1 MAHQAL
7 YRRYRPGCFAELRG
21 QESVVRALQNAVQQ
35 GRVGHAYLFS
45 GPRGTGKT
53 STARIL
59 AKALNCTD
67 LGRDGEP
74 CGKCQSCLDV
84 ANNTSYDLIELDAA
98 SNNKVDDVRDLISR
112 VAMGSPGKA
121 KVYVL
126 DEVHMLTPGAENA
139 LLKTLEEPPDHVV
152 FVLCTTEPHKVVPTI
167 RSRTQHLEFNLIDG
181 DVLADH
187 ARWVVE
193 QADLEVDDDAID
205 HAVQRGAGSAR
216 DTLSA
221 LDQIAAAGGVADRV
235 EEVNAIVEA
244 LGSHD
249 YGPALVAV
257 HETLRS
263 GREPRIVGEA
273 LLDRLR
279 NAFLCAMG
287 ADLGYLTDAQQ
298 ADARATADQIP
309 PAGLTRALEVLGTA
323 LVDMRQAP
331 DPRVDLE
338 VALARLTRRD
348 LDTDV
353 SALLERI
360 ERLERGGIRAPTDSP
375 GDAGPLGADATSS
388 APRQTHTPTGGHER
402 ARAAVAQIQART
414 AEAEGRVPVAPEPT
428 DGDPAPGAEADAPPA
443 QDRTPR
449 PTLGAMR
456 AQKAPTA
463 ASSDIPPTP
472 ETVSTAAPGAAS
484 VENDASLPSRE
495 EMVLAW
501 GDTILANL
509 PNKVRVRFQAG
520 RFLANDASCVVFA
533 LPNQIQL
540 NRCEEV
546 RDEVDTALRQHF
558 GRSVPLRLAIDD
570 DSTAP
575 PPDLQPTPALST
587 PADDDEHEAIDPEEL
602 MDEETATQEAI
613 SNLIAA
619 FPDSELVTFDP
630 PTASG
635 RQS

>member
-1 MAHQAL
+1 MALQAL
-7 YRRYRPGCFAELRG
+7 YRRYRPGRFAELRG
-21 QESVVRALQNAVQQ
+21 QEPVVRALQNAVQQ

-59 AKALNCTD
+59 AKALNCTN
-67 LGRDGEP
+67 LGDDGEP
-74 CGKCQSCLDV
+74 CGRCQSCLDI

-187 ARWVVE
+187 VRWVVE
-193 QADLEVDDDAID
+193 QAELEVDDDAIE
-205 HAVQRGAGSAR
+205 HAVHRGAGSAR

-221 LDQIAAAGGVADRV
+221 LDQIAAAGGVADRL
-235 EEVNAIVEA
+235 EEVNTIVEA

-287 ADLGYLTDAQQ
+287 ADLSYLTDAQQ
-298 ADARATADQIP
+298 AEARATADQIP

-360 ERLERGGIRAPTDSP
+360 ERLERGGIRAQVDSVVGSKPP
-375 GDAGPLGADATSS
+375 GDDTASP
-388 APRQTHTPTGGHER
+388 APRQANPPTGGHER
-402 ARAAVAQIQART
+402 ARAAVAQMQART
-414 AEAEGRVPVAPEPT
+414 AEAEGRVPAAPESAQ
-428 DGDPAPGAEADAPPA
+428 GGPAPSAEADAPPV
-443 QDRTPR
+443 QDRAPR
-449 PTLGAMR
+449 PTLGAVR
-456 AQKAPTA
+456 AQRAPTA
-463 ASSDIPPTP
+463 ASSDISPAPEAASPAPPD
-472 ETVSTAAPGAAS
+472 AAP
-484 VENDASLPSRE
+484 VESDASLPSRE

-501 GDTILANL
+501 GDSILANL
-509 PNKVRVRFQAG
+509 PNKARVRFQAG
-520 RFLANDASCVVFA
+520 RFLTNDASTVVFA

-540 NRCEEV
+540 DRCEEV
-546 RDEVDTALRQHF
+546 RDAVDAALRQHF
-558 GRSVPLRLAIDD
+558 GRAVPLRLAVDD

-575 PPDLQPTPALST
+575 PPDFQPTPARSA
-587 PADDDEHEAIDPEEL
+587 PAADDDHEAIDPNEL
-602 MDEETATQEAI
+602 KDEETVAQEAI
-613 SNLIAA
+613 SSLMAA

-630 PTASG
+630 PAASG
-635 RQS
+635 QQG

>member
-21 QESVVRALQNAVQQ
+21 QEPVVRALQNAVQQ

-67 LGRDGEP
+67 LGPDGEP

-187 ARWVVE
+187 VRWVVE
-193 QADLEVDDDAID
+193 QAELEVDDDAID
-205 HAVQRGAGSAR
+205 HAVHRGAGSAR

-221 LDQIAAAGGVADRV
+221 LDQIAAAGGVADRL

-287 ADLGYLTDAQQ
+287 ADLGHLTDAQQ
-298 ADARATADQIP
+298 AEARATADQIP

-348 LDTDV
+348 LDTDAN
-353 SALLERI
+353 ALLERI
-360 ERLERGGIRAPTDSP
+360 ERLERGDIRARADSAGESRPP
-375 GDAGPLGADATSS
+375 GPDAATSAS
-388 APRQTHTPTGGHER
+388 RQADPPTGGH
-402 ARAAVAQIQART
+402 
-414 AEAEGRVPVAPEPT
+414 
-428 DGDPAPGAEADAPPA
+428 DG
-443 QDRTPR
+443 
-449 PTLGAMR
+449 
-456 AQKAPTA
+456 
-463 ASSDIPPTP
+463 
-472 ETVSTAAPGAAS
+472 
-484 VENDASLPSRE
+484 PSRCR
-495 EMVLAW
+495 
-501 GDTILANL
+501 
-509 PNKVRVRFQAG
+509 PN
-520 RFLANDASCVVFA
+520 AS
-533 LPNQIQL
+533 P
-540 NRCEEV
+540 
-546 RDEVDTALRQHF
+546 
-558 GRSVPLRLAIDD
+558 GS
-570 DSTAP
+570 
-575 PPDLQPTPALST
+575 
-587 PADDDEHEAIDPEEL
+587 
-602 MDEETATQEAI
+602 
-613 SNLIAA
+613 
-619 FPDSELVTFDP
+619 
-630 PTASG
+630 
-635 RQS
+635 

>member
-1 MAHQAL
+1 MALQAL
-7 YRRYRPGCFAELRG
+7 YRRYRPGSFAELRG
-21 QESVVRALQNAVQQ
+21 QEPVVRALQNAVQQ

-67 LGRDGEP
+67 LSSDGEP
-74 CGKCQSCLDV
+74 CGKCQSCLDI
-84 ANNTSYDLIELDAA
+84 ANNASYDLIELDAA

-112 VAMGSPGKA
+112 VAMGSPGQA

-193 QADLEVDDDAID
+193 QAGLEVDNDAIN
-205 HAVQRGAGSAR
+205 HAVHRGAGSAR

-221 LDQIAAAGGVADRV
+221 LDQIVAAGGVADRLDAV
-235 EEVNAIVEA
+235 DAIVEA
-244 LGSHD
+244 LAGQD
-249 YGPALVAV
+249 YGPAFVAV

-263 GREPRIVGEA
+263 GREPRIIGEA

-279 NAFLCAMG
+279 NAFLSKMG
-287 ADLGYLTDAQQ
+287 ADLSHLTDAQQ
-298 ADARATADQIP
+298 ESARATAAQIP

-338 VALARLTRRD
+338 VALGRLTRRD
-348 LDTDV
+348 LDTDI
-353 SALLERI
+353 SALLERV
-360 ERLERGGIRAPTDSP
+360 ERLERHGPPPSTSSTGSTDPAPDSP
-375 GDAGPLGADATSS
+375 DSS
-388 APRQTHTPTGGHER
+388 PSSSPSSGHER
-402 ARAAVAQIQART
+402 ARAAIAQLQAKQTVDTEPPSAASAPQDSDSDVASA
-414 AEAEGRVPVAPEPT
+414 
-428 DGDPAPGAEADAPPA
+428 ADRA
-443 QDRTPR
+443 PR
-449 PTLGAMR
+449 PTLGAVR
-456 AQKAPTA
+456 AGRAPATSP
-463 ASSDIPPTP
+463 SSP
-472 ETVSTAAPGAAS
+472 EVAGATTVTDDA
-484 VENDASLPSRE
+484 DASLPTRE
-495 EMVLAW
+495 EMVMAW
-501 GDTILANL
+501 ADAILGNL
-509 PNKVRVRFQAG
+509 PNRARIRFQAG
-520 RFLANDASCVVFA
+520 RFIANNPQSVVFA
-533 LPNQIQL
+533 LSDQIHL
-540 NRCEEV
+540 DRCEEV
-546 RDEVDTALRQHF
+546 REAVDDALREHF
-558 GRSVPLRLAIDD
+558 GRPVPLRLTIDD

-575 PPDLQPTPALST
+575 PPDIQPAPAPPT
-587 PADDDEHEAIDPEEL
+587 HDEVEVVDPDEL
-602 MDEETATQEAI
+602 IDEETATKEAI
-613 SNLIAA
+613 SNLMAA

-630 PTASG
+630 PAASSQQG
-635 RQS
+635 

>member
-1 MAHQAL
+1 MAPQAL

-21 QESVVRALQNAVQQ
+21 QEPVVRALQNAVQQ
-35 GRVGHAYLFS
+35 DRVGHAYLFS

-67 LGRDGEP
+67 LGSDGEP
-74 CGKCQSCLDV
+74 CGQCQSCLDI

-187 ARWVVE
+187 ARWVIQ
-193 QADLEVDDDAID
+193 QAELEVDDDAID
-205 HAVQRGAGSAR
+205 HAVHRGAGSAR

-221 LDQIAAAGGVADRV
+221 LDQIAAAGGVADRLEAV
-235 EEVNAIVEA
+235 DAIVEA
-244 LGSHD
+244 LGTQD
-249 YGPALVAV
+249 YGPAFVAV

-263 GREPRIVGEA
+263 GREPRIIGEA

-287 ADLGYLTDAQQ
+287 ADLSYLTDAQQ
-298 ADARATADQIP
+298 ADAQATAERIS

-338 VALARLTRRD
+338 VALSRLTRRD

-360 ERLERGGIRAPTDSP
+360 ERLERHGPSAPARSP
-375 GDAGPLGADATSS
+375 DITNPAAAPSTSS
-388 APRQTHTPTGGHER
+388 PSRPSGGPTSGHER
-402 ARAAVAQIQART
+402 ARAAVAQIQAKQT
-414 AEAEGRVPVAPEPT
+414 
-428 DGDPAPGAEADAPPA
+428 ADAETQPTA
-443 QDRTPR
+443 SAIQSSESAAALESDRAPR
-449 PTLGAMR
+449 PTLGAVR
-456 AQKAPTA
+456 AGKIP
-463 ASSDIPPTP
+463 ASSPSSP
-472 ETVSTAAPGAAS
+472 ETAESITDTDDV
-484 VENDASLPSRE
+484 DASLPSRD
-495 EMVLAW
+495 EMVIAW
-501 GDTILANL
+501 ADAILANL
-509 PNKVRVRFQAG
+509 PNRVRIRFQAG
-520 RFLANDASCVVFA
+520 RFIANDARSVVFA
-533 LPNQIQL
+533 LPDQIHL

-546 RDEVDTALRQHF
+546 REAVDDALREHF
-558 GRSVPLRLAIDD
+558 GRPVSLRLAIDD

-575 PPDLQPTPALST
+575 PPDLQPASARPAH
-587 PADDDEHEAIDPEEL
+587 DEPEAVDPEEL
-602 MDEETATQEAI
+602 MDEEAITDEAI
-613 SNLIAA
+613 SNLMAA

-635 RQS
+635 QQGSRP

>member
-7 YRRYRPGCFAELRG
+7 YRRYRPACFSELRG
-21 QESVVRALQNAVQQ
+21 QEAVVRALQNAVQQ
-35 GRVGHAYLFS
+35 ERVGHAYLFS

-67 LGRDGEP
+67 LSSDGEP
-74 CGKCQSCLDV
+74 CGQCQSCHAIAD
-84 ANNTSYDLIELDAA
+84 NTSYDLIELDAA
-98 SNNKVDDVRDLISR
+98 SNNKVDDIRDLISR

-187 ARWVVE
+187 ARWVIE
-193 QADLEVDDDAID
+193 QARLEVDDDAII
-205 HAVQRGAGSAR
+205 HAVHRGAGSAR

-221 LDQIAAAGGVADRV
+221 LDQIVAAGGVADRIDAV
-235 EEVNAIVEA
+235 DTMVDA
-244 LGSHD
+244 LSSQD
-249 YGPALVAV
+249 YSSAFAAV
-257 HETLRS
+257 HEALRS

-287 ADLGYLTDAQQ
+287 ADLSHLTDAQQ
-298 ADARATADQIP
+298 ETARAAAAQIP

-338 VALARLTRRD
+338 VALGRLTRRD
-348 LDTDV
+348 LDTDI

-360 ERLERGGIRAPTDSP
+360 EQLERHGSPSPTGLPGGITPAPDP
-375 GDAGPLGADATSS
+375 S
-388 APRQTHTPTGGHER
+388 APAPPRRTDGPASGHEK
-402 ARAAVAQIQART
+402 ARAAIARIQAKQT
-414 AEAEGRVPVAPEPT
+414 EDEARSPIPAAAQDTEPEETPT
-428 DGDPAPGAEADAPPA
+428 P
-443 QDRTPR
+443 DRTPR

-456 AQKAPTA
+456 AETAPV
-463 ASSDIPPTP
+463 ASSDRSIETASPP
-472 ETVSTAAPGAAS
+472 ESGVD
-484 VENDASLPSRE
+484 VSLPSRE

-509 PNKVRVRFQAG
+509 SNKARVRFQAG
-520 RFLANDASCVVFA
+520 RFLANSADGVIFA
-533 LPNQIQL
+533 LPNQIHL
-540 NRCEEV
+540 DRCEEA
-546 RDEVDTALRQHF
+546 RDEVDEALDRHF
-558 GRSVPLRLAIDD
+558 GQPVPMYLTIDNH
-570 DSTAP
+570 STAP
-575 PPDLQPTPALST
+575 PPDIRPTPERST
-587 PADDDEHEAIDPEEL
+587 PDDLEAIDPGDL
-602 MDEETATQEAI
+602 MDEETVIEEAI
-613 SNLIAA
+613 SNLMAV
-619 FPDSELVTFDP
+619 FSDSEVITFDP
-630 PTASG
+630 PAATNQQG
-635 RQS
+635 

>member
-7 YRRYRPGCFAELRG
+7 YRRYRPACFAELRG
-21 QESVVRALQNAVQQ
+21 QEPVVLALQNAVQQ

-67 LGRDGEP
+67 LGSDGEP
-74 CGKCQSCLDV
+74 CGQCQSCQDI

-126 DEVHMLTPGAENA
+126 DEVHMLTTGAENA

-187 ARWVVE
+187 ARWVVQ
-193 QADLEVDDDAID
+193 QAGLDVDEEAID
-205 HAVQRGAGSAR
+205 HAVHRGAGSAR

-221 LDQIAAAGGVADRV
+221 LDQIAAAGGVADRLDAV
-235 EEVNAIVEA
+235 DAIVEA
-244 LGSHD
+244 LGGQD
-249 YGPALVAV
+249 YGPAFVAV

-263 GREPRIVGEA
+263 GREPRIIGEA

-287 ADLGYLTDAQQ
+287 ADLSHLTDTQQ
-298 ADARATADQIP
+298 ESARATAALIP

-338 VALARLTRRD
+338 VALGRLTRRD
-348 LDTDV
+348 LDTDL

-360 ERLERGGIRAPTDSP
+360 ERLERHGPSVSTASGGSDVPAPASP
-375 GDAGPLGADATSS
+375 ASSPARRTGGPTS
-388 APRQTHTPTGGHER
+388 GHER
-402 ARAAVAQIQART
+402 ARAAIAQIQAQQT
-414 AEAEGRVPVAPEPT
+414 EAESPPT
-428 DGDPAPGAEADAPPA
+428 ASAA
-443 QDRTPR
+443 QDSESAASPTPDRAPR

-456 AQKAPTA
+456 AGNVPSVPSTGPEADSPAESGTAPA
-463 ASSDIPPTP
+463 QAD
-472 ETVSTAAPGAAS
+472 
-484 VENDASLPSRE
+484 DSLPSRE
-495 EMVLAW
+495 QVVLAW

-520 RFLANDASCVVFA
+520 RFLANDGGSVVFA
-533 LPNQIQL
+533 LPNKIHL
-540 NRCEEV
+540 DRCEEA
-546 RDEVDTALRQHF
+546 RDDVDDALHQHF
-558 GRSVPLRLAIDD
+558 GHPVPMRLAIDD

-575 PPDLQPTPALST
+575 PPDLQPSRPRSASS
-587 PADDDEHEAIDPEEL
+587 DHDEAEAIDPDEL
-602 MDEETATQEAI
+602 MDEETVAREAI
-613 SNLIAA
+613 SNLMAA

-630 PTASG
+630 PATSSQQG
-635 RQS
+635 

>member
-1 MAHQAL
+1 MALQAL
-7 YRRYRPGCFAELRG
+7 YRRYRPGSFAELRG
-21 QESVVRALQNAVQQ
+21 QEPVVRALQNAVQQ

-67 LGRDGEP
+67 LGKDGEP
-74 CGKCQSCLDV
+74 CGRCQSCLDI

-126 DEVHMLTPGAENA
+126 DEVHMLTTGAENA

-187 ARWVVE
+187 ARWVVG
-193 QADLEVDDDAID
+193 QAGLEVGEDAID
-205 HAVQRGAGSAR
+205 HAVHRGAGSAR

-221 LDQIAAAGGVADRV
+221 LDQIVAAGGVADRLDAV
-235 EEVNAIVEA
+235 DAIIEA
-244 LGSHD
+244 LGGQD
-249 YGPALVAV
+249 YGPAFVAV
-257 HETLRS
+257 HEALRS
-263 GREPRIVGEA
+263 GREPRIIGEA

-279 NAFLCAMG
+279 NAFLGAMG
-287 ADLGYLTDAQQ
+287 ADLSHLTDAQQ
-298 ADARATADQIP
+298 ESARATAALIP

-338 VALARLTRRD
+338 VALGRLTRRD
-348 LDTDV
+348 LDTDLN
-353 SALLERI
+353 ALLERI
-360 ERLERGGIRAPTDSP
+360 ERLERHGPSAPTVSDS
-375 GDAGPLGADATSS
+375 GDGPASASPASPARHTGGPTS
-388 APRQTHTPTGGHER
+388 GHER
-402 ARAAVAQIQART
+402 ARAAIAQIQAKQT
-414 AEAEGRVPVAPEPT
+414 EAESPSTAPVEQDSASGASPTPDRV
-428 DGDPAPGAEADAPPA
+428 
-443 QDRTPR
+443 PR

-456 AQKAPTA
+456 AGKASSAPSTADEA
-463 ASSDIPPTP
+463 ASPPESD
-472 ETVSTAAPGAAS
+472 TVPA
-484 VENDASLPSRE
+484 DADGSLPSRE
-495 EMVLAW
+495 EIVLAW

-520 RFLANDASCVVFA
+520 RFLANDGGSAVFA
-533 LPNQIQL
+533 LPNKIHL
-540 NRCEEV
+540 DRCEEA
-546 RDEVDTALRQHF
+546 RNEVDSALHEHF
-558 GRSVPLRLAIDD
+558 GRPVPMRLAIDD
-570 DSTAP
+570 DSIAP
-575 PPDLQPTPALST
+575 PPDLQPPRSRSVSS
-587 PADDDEHEAIDPEEL
+587 DQDEAEAIDPDEL
-602 MDEETATQEAI
+602 MDEETVTQEAI
-613 SNLIAA
+613 SNLMEA

-630 PTASG
+630 PAASSQQG
-635 RQS
+635 

>member
-1 MAHQAL
+1 MALQAL
-7 YRRYRPGCFAELRG
+7 YRRYRPGRFAELRG
-21 QESVVRALQNAVQQ
+21 QEPVVRALQNAVQQ

-59 AKALNCTD
+59 AKALNCTN
-67 LGRDGEP
+67 LGDDGEP
-74 CGKCQSCLDV
+74 CGQCQSCLDI
-84 ANNTSYDLIELDAA
+84 ASNTSYDLIELDAA

-187 ARWVVE
+187 VRWVVE
-193 QADLEVDDDAID
+193 QAELEVDDDAIE
-205 HAVQRGAGSAR
+205 HAVHRGAGSAR

-221 LDQIAAAGGVADRV
+221 LDQIAAAGGVADRL
-235 EEVNAIVEA
+235 EEVNTIVEA

-287 ADLGYLTDAQQ
+287 ADLSYLTDAQQ
-298 ADARATADQIP
+298 AEARATADQIA

-348 LDTDV
+348 LDTDA

-360 ERLERGGIRAPTDSP
+360 ERLERGGIRAPADST
-375 GDAGPLGADATSS
+375 GDSKPPRADAASP
-388 APRQTHTPTGGHER
+388 APRQADTPTGGHER

-414 AEAEGRVPVAPEPT
+414 AEAEGRVPTAPESAQ
-428 DGDPAPGAEADAPPA
+428 GDPAPSAEADAPPA
-443 QDRTPR
+443 QDRAPR
-449 PTLGAMR
+449 PTLGAVR
-456 AQKAPTA
+456 AQQAPTA
-463 ASSDIPPTP
+463 ASSGISPAP
-472 ETVSTAAPGAAS
+472 EAASPATPGAAS
-484 VENDASLPSRE
+484 VESDASLPSRE

-501 GDTILANL
+501 GDSILANL
-509 PNKVRVRFQAG
+509 PNKARVRFQAG
-520 RFLANDASCVVFA
+520 RFLTNDASTAVFA

-540 NRCEEV
+540 DRCEEV
-546 RDEVDTALRQHF
+546 RDAVDSALRQHF
-558 GRSVPLRLAIDD
+558 GRAVPLRLAVDD

-575 PPDLQPTPALST
+575 PPDPQPTPARSA
-587 PADDDEHEAIDPEEL
+587 PAADDDHEAIDPKEL
-602 MDEETATQEAI
+602 KDEETVAQEAI
-613 SNLIAA
+613 SSLMAA

-630 PTASG
+630 PAASG
-635 RQS
+635 QQG

>member
-21 QESVVRALQNAVQQ
+21 QEPVVRALQNAVQQ

-59 AKALNCTD
+59 AKALNCTN
-67 LGRDGEP
+67 LGDDGEP
-74 CGKCQSCLDV
+74 CGQCQSCLDI

-187 ARWVVE
+187 VRWVVE
-193 QADLEVDDDAID
+193 QAELEVDDDAID
-205 HAVQRGAGSAR
+205 HAVHRGAGSAR

-221 LDQIAAAGGVADRV
+221 LDQIAAAGGVADRL

-263 GREPRIVGEA
+263 GRDPRIIGEA

-279 NAFLCAMG
+279 SAFLCAMG
-287 ADLGYLTDAQQ
+287 ADLSYLTDAQQ

-360 ERLERGGIRAPTDSP
+360 ERLERGGIRAPADSAVDSKPP
-375 GDAGPLGADATSS
+375 GVEAASS
-388 APRQTHTPTGGHER
+388 APRQSDTPTGGHER
-402 ARAAVAQIQART
+402 ARAAVAQIQARA
-414 AEAEGRVPVAPEPT
+414 AEAEGRGPTAPEPAPHE
-428 DGDPAPGAEADAPPA
+428 PATSAETNASPT
-443 QDRTPR
+443 QDRSPR
-449 PTLGAMR
+449 PTLGAVR
-456 AQKAPTA
+456 AQRAPTA
-463 ASSDIPPTP
+463 ASSDNPPAP
-472 ETVSTAAPGAAS
+472 EAVSTAPPGAVS
-484 VENDASLPSRE
+484 VESEASLPSRE

-509 PNKVRVRFQAG
+509 PNKARVRFQAG
-520 RFLANDASCVVFA
+520 RFLTNDASHVVFA

-540 NRCEEV
+540 DRCEEV
-546 RDEVDTALRQHF
+546 RDAVDTALRQHF
-558 GRSVPLRLAIDD
+558 GQAVPLRLAIDD

-575 PPDLQPTPALST
+575 PPDLQPTPALSI
-587 PADDDEHEAIDPEEL
+587 PAADDEHEAIDPKEL
-602 MDEETATQEAI
+602 LDEETVTQEAI
-613 SNLIAA
+613 SNLMAA

-630 PTASG
+630 PSASG
-635 RQS
+635 QQG